1 MTSYY
6 KDNIV
11 AVATAPAN
19 GAVGIIRISGPDVKQ
34 ILFQIFKQTSGKS
47 FENFAPRHLYFGKI
61 CDENGLDLDQ
71 GMAVYMPAPHSFTG
85 EDVVE
90 LHGHGNLILMRHIVQ
105 SILNLK
111 EILQIRSAE
120 PGEFSKRA
128 FLNGKLDLT
137 QAESIHE
144 LVTAESEATLK
155 SSLSNLDGR
164 IKYIIED
171 LCEKLKISLA
181 LVEASF
187 EFPEEDIQTYDKNQL
202 FDLINYAIL
211 NLSQLKSAFLTS
223 KLYDSGVSVALV
235 GAPNVGKS
243 SLLNSILVEER
254 AIVTDVA
261 GTTRDVVEGS
271 KILCGVRY
279 IFRDTAGL
287 RETMDVLETVGIQ
300 RSQLWLDKSD
310 IVLYIYDDVKQAQPM
325 LKIKKPHWF
334 YVLNKIDLA
343 FPNQR
348 LSDVKNDID
357 HVSRKHGFDC
367 AVSARFNFGIDHL
380 SHLLESF
387 IRNKYSVQ
395 NSVQI
400 SVHVNQRQHNKIS
413 ASLDQLI
420 NIKHL
425 YEKSQLKEEVLAEE
439 LRETIHILE
448 EITGSVTNEQI
459 LGEIFKRF
467 CIGK

>member
-11 AVATAPAN
+11 AMATASAN

-34 ILFQIFKQTSGKS
+34 ILFQIFKQASGKS

-61 CDENGLDLDQ
+61 CDENGLVLDQ
-71 GMAVYMPAPHSFTG
+71 GMAVYMPAPNSFTG

-90 LHGHGNLILMRHIVQ
+90 LHGHGNLILMKNIIQ
-105 SILNLK
+105 GILNLK
-111 EILQIRSAE
+111 ETLQVRAAE

-164 IKYIIED
+164 IKFIIED
-171 LCEKLKISLA
+171 LCDRLRISLA

-202 FDLINYAIL
+202 LDLLNYAIL

-223 KLYDSGVSVALV
+223 KLYDNGVSVALV
-235 GAPNVGKS
+235 GEPNVGKS

-271 KILCGVRY
+271 KILSGIRY

-287 RETMDVLETVGIQ
+287 RETSDAVETVGIQ

-310 IVLYIYDDVKQAQPM
+310 IVLYIFDDVKQVQPL

-334 YVLNKIDLA
+334 YVLNKADLI

-348 LSDVKNDID
+348 LSDVQNDIEN
-357 HVSRKHGFDC
+357 VSRKHGFDC
-367 AVSARFNFGIDHL
+367 VVSARLNFGIDRL
-380 SHLLESF
+380 SSFIEAF
-387 IRNKYSVQ
+387 IRNQYSVQ

-400 SVHVNQRQHNKIS
+400 SVHVNQRQHGKIS
-413 ASLDQLI
+413 ASLDHLI
-420 NIKHL
+420 NIKDL
-425 YEKSQLKEEVLAEE
+425 YAKSQLTEEELAEE
-439 LRETIHILE
+439 LRETIHILQ
-448 EITGSVTNEQI
+448 EITGSITNEQI

>member
-11 AVATAPAN
+11 AMATAPAN

-34 ILFQIFKQTSGKS
+34 ILFQIFKQPSGKS

-61 CDENGLDLDQ
+61 CDEKGVVLDQ
-71 GMAVYMPAPHSFTG
+71 GMAVYMPAPQSFTG

-90 LHGHGNLILMRHIVQ
+90 LHGHGNLILMKNIIQR
-105 SILNLK
+105 ILNLK

-144 LVTAESEATLK
+144 LVTAESDAALK
-155 SSLSNLDGR
+155 ASLSNLDGR
-164 IKYIIED
+164 IKFIIED
-171 LCEKLKISLA
+171 LCDRLKISLA

-187 EFPEEDIQTYDKNQL
+187 EFPEEDIQTYDKNQIL
-202 FDLINYAIL
+202 ELLNYAIL
-211 NLSQLKSAFLTS
+211 NLSQLKSAFSTS
-223 KLYDSGVSVALV
+223 KLYDNGISVALV

-243 SLLNSILVEER
+243 SLLNSLLVEER

-271 KILCGVRY
+271 KILCGIRY

-287 RETMDVLETVGIQ
+287 RETKDAVETVGIQ

-310 IVLYIYDDVKQAQPM
+310 IILYIFDDVKQVEPM

-334 YVLNKIDLA
+334 YVLNKVDLI
-343 FPNQR
+343 FSDQR
-348 LSDVKNDID
+348 LDDIQNDID
-357 HVSRKHGFDC
+357 DVSRKHGFDC
-367 AVSARFNFGIDHL
+367 AVSARFNFGIDRL
-380 SHLLESF
+380 SHLLEVF
-387 IRNKYSVQ
+387 IKNKYSVQ

-400 SVHVNQRQHNKIS
+400 SVHVNQRQYNKIC
-413 ASLDQLI
+413 ASLDHII
-420 NIKHL
+420 NIKRL
-425 YEKSQLKEEVLAEE
+425 YEISQLKEEVLAEE
-439 LRETIHILE
+439 LRESINILE
-448 EITGSVTNEQI
+448 EITGSITNEQV